1 MKPTDNILVLFEE
14 IGGDPTKI
22 SFANRQVESLCSQ
35 VSESHPLP
43 VDMWA
48 TDKMTEKASRPVV
61 FLECPHSGQVISKI
75 KFASFGTPNGMC
87 GSFSHGQCS
96 SKKALSVVHKV

>member
-1 MKPTDNILVLFEE
+1 MFEE
-14 IGGDPTKI
+14 IGGDPTQI

-48 TDKMTEKASRPVV
+48 TDKTTEKASGPVV
-61 FLECPHSGQVISKI
+61 SLECPQSGQVISKI
-75 KFASFGTPNGMC
+75 KFASFGTPNGIC
-87 GSFSHGQCS
+87 GSLSHGQCS
-96 SKKALSVVHKV
+96 SKKALSVVQKV